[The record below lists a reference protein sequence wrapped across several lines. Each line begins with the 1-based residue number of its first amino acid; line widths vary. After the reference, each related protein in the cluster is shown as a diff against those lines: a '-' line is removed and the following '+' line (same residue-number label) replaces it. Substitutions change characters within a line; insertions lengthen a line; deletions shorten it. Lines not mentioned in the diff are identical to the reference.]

1 MAFNIIAETNKPL
14 NYELIHEEFF
24 QDALPF
30 ELIPMPG
37 LGKQN
42 GDALG
47 ICIPLNNAIAST
59 WPLLKVTIEKLS
71 SEFGC
76 DIYDLYG
83 GQKLNETNILTFK
96 QNLLGE

>member
-14 NYELIHEEFF
+14 NYELIHSEFF
-24 QDALPF
+24 QDTLPF

-42 GDALG
+42 GDA
-47 ICIPLNNAIAST
+47 T
-59 WPLLKVTIEKLS
+59 WPLLKTTIEKLHYKY
-71 SEFGC
+71 GC

-83 GQKLNETNILTFK
+83 GQKLDETNIITFK
-96 QNLLGE
+96 QNLLGG